1 MIPTNYLPQ
10 EAEFR
15 QLQVIA
21 NTAMQSAAYKMH
33 GSEANIFVILLA
45 ARELGVAPMQALNG
59 GLWNIQGRVEI
70 SARLMSSMIRRAG
83 HSIKI
88 VTSDSRECV
97 LEGTRKDNGDTFTC
111 KFTIEDAQRAGLI
124 KPGGVWAKYPEDM
137 IYARALSRLARR
149 LFADVIGTAYVEGE
163 IREEKLE
170 MSDAVVIDEDPEL
183 PPEPPKRIAPNNA
196 TIAPTNAAPVISQ
209 EQVEEISKTVSQ
221 CSDEFKAEVK
231 AYLTKVKK
239 NTFNELNEVQFNNIM
254 LKAVP
259 EMEAYQAGLKEAIA

>member
-1 MIPTNYLPQ
+1 MNNTPAIYFPSKDEITNFHFVAQ
-10 EAEFR
+10 
-15 QLQVIA
+15 
-21 NTAMQSAAYKMH
+21 TAAQSGLYTGI
-33 GSEANIFVILLA
+33 GSEQKILMIILA
-45 ARELGVAPMQALNG
+45 ARELGIPILQALNG
-59 GLWNIQGRVEI
+59 GLWNIQGKIEI

-88 VTSDSRECV
+88 VTSDSKECV

-124 KPGGVWAKYPEDM
+124 KPGGVWTKYPEDM

-183 PPEPPKRIAPNNA
+183 LPEPPKRIAPNNS
-196 TIAPTNAAPVISQ
+196 APVISQ
-209 EQVEEISKTVSQ
+209 EQVEEISKTVSH
-221 CSDEFKAEVK
+221 CSDTFKAEVK

-239 NTFNELNEVQFNNIM
+239 NTFNELNEFQFNNIM

-259 EMEAYQAGLKEAIA
+259 EMEAYQAGLKEVVA

>member
-1 MIPTNYLPQ
+1 M
-10 EAEFR
+10 
-15 QLQVIA
+15 
-21 NTAMQSAAYKMH
+21 
-33 GSEANIFVILLA
+33 
-45 ARELGVAPMQALNG
+45 
-59 GLWNIQGRVEI
+59 
-70 SARLMSSMIRRAG
+70 
-83 HSIKI
+83 
-88 VTSDSRECV
+88 
-97 LEGTRKDNGDTFTC
+97 
-111 KFTIEDAQRAGLI
+111 I